1 MITLDSFSALGEPQ
15 RALIDDIR
23 AGRAPHAALITG
35 IAGTGKR
42 TLARLLACALL
53 CTSDGQK
60 PCMQCKGCRRA
71 QAMTHPDLLL
81 PSTKEKDRSI
91 KVEDLREIIRAL
103 SYHASEGG
111 RRVVLIE
118 NAQRMT
124 PQSQNALLKSLEEPD
139 GETTFL
145 LTSSG
150 ETGLLPTVRSR
161 CRVVRVQPWSEQQI
175 ISALRERGIADARA
189 KELSK
194 LCGGSLGVALDMDG
208 DENYFALRELCGRT
222 FFSVHTL
229 QDVPIASAL
238 LKDKKDSADE
248 ILSLVEL
255 KTREYLLYAMQAGTA
270 PEPMAE
276 SRCHDAWLHATPRSL
291 ENIMSTLIDA
301 RKYRASNV
309 SWQAIAEKLLYIIS
323 EDINS

>member
-1 MITLDSFSALGEPQ
+1 MITLDSFSALGDAQ
-15 RALIDDIR
+15 RALIDDVR
-23 AGRAPHAALITG
+23 AGRIPHAALITG

-53 CTSDGQK
+53 CTSDSKK

-91 KVEDLREIIRAL
+91 KVDDLREIIRAL

-111 RRVVLIE
+111 RRVILIE

-124 PQSQNALLKSLEEPD
+124 PQAQNALLKSLEEPD
-139 GETTFL
+139 SETTFL
-145 LTSSG
+145 LTASG

-161 CRVVRVQPWSEQQI
+161 CRVVRVQPWSQGQI
-175 ISALRERGIADARA
+175 VSALLERGLHESRAR
-189 KELSK
+189 ELGK
-194 LCGGSLGVALDMDG
+194 LCGGSLGTALDMDG

-222 FFSVHTL
+222 FFSLHSM
-229 QDVPIASAL
+229 QDVPVASAL

-248 ILSLVEL
+248 ILSMVEL
-255 KTREYLLYAMQAGTA
+255 KVREYLLFSMQAG
-270 PEPMAE
+270 PQPDPMAQ
-276 SRCHDAWLHATPRSL
+276 SRCHDAWESASPRKI
-291 ENIMSTLIDA
+291 ENVMSALIDA

-323 EDINS
+323 EEISS

>member
-1 MITLDSFSALGEPQ
+1 MFTLDSFSALGEPQ
-15 RALIDDIR
+15 RALIDDVR

-91 KVEDLREIIRAL
+91 KVDDLREIIRAL
-103 SYHASEGG
+103 SYHSSEGG

-161 CRVVRVQPWSEQQI
+161 CRVVRVQPWSPQQI
-175 ISALRERGIADARA
+175 LSALLARGIEEGRAR
-189 KELSK
+189 ELSK
-194 LCGGSLGVALDMDG
+194 LCGGSLGTALSMDG

-222 FFSVHTL
+222 FFSL
-229 QDVPIASAL
+229 RSQQDVPIASAQ

-255 KTREYLLYAMQAGTA
+255 KVREYLLFSMQAG
-270 PEPMAE
+270 PKPDPMAE
-276 SRCHDAWLHATPRSL
+276 SRCA
-291 ENIMSTLIDA
+291 ENWENAAARKIENVMSALIEA

-323 EDINS
+323 EEISP

>member
-15 RALIDDIR
+15 RALIEDVR
-23 AGRAPHAALITG
+23 SGRAPHAALITG

-53 CTSDGQK
+53 CKSEENK
-60 PCMQCKGCRRA
+60 PCMQCKGCLRA
-71 QAMTHPDLLL
+71 QNMTHPDLLL
-81 PSTKEKDRSI
+81 PSTKEKDRTI
-91 KVEDLREIIRAL
+91 KVDDLREIIRAL

-124 PQSQNALLKSLEEPD
+124 PQAQNALLKSLEEPD

-145 LTSSG
+145 LTASG

-161 CRVVRVQPWSEQQI
+161 CRVVRVQPWDR
-175 ISALRERGIADARA
+175 ALIRRALLERGVEDARA
-189 KELSK
+189 EEISR

-208 DENYFALRELCGRT
+208 DESYFALRDLCGRT
-222 FFSVHTL
+222 FFSVAAP

-238 LKDKKDSADE
+238 LKDKKDTADE
-248 ILSLVEL
+248 VLTLVEL
-255 KTREYLLYAMQAGTA
+255 QVRDYLLYAMQAGEKPRA
-270 PEPMAE
+270 MAE
-276 SRCHDAWLHATPRSL
+276 SRCAGKWENASPRAI
-291 ENIMSTLIDA
+291 EHVMAALIEA
-301 RKYRASNV
+301 RKHRASNV
-309 SWQAIAEKLLYIIS
+309 SWQAIAERLLYIIS
-323 EDINS
+323 EEIQ

>member
-1 MITLDSFSALGEPQ
+1 MITLDSFSALGEVQ
-15 RALIDDIR
+15 RALIDDVR
-23 AGRAPHAALITG
+23 AGRIPHAALITG

-53 CTSDGQK
+53 CTGEGQR

-81 PSTKEKDRSI
+81 PSTKEKERTI
-91 KVEDLREIIRAL
+91 KVDDLREIIRAL
-103 SYHASEGG
+103 SYHASEGT

-124 PQSQNALLKSLEEPD
+124 AQSQNALLKSLEEPD

-161 CRVVRVQPWSEQQI
+161 CRVVRVQPWSESQI
-175 ISALRERGIADARA
+175 ISALRDRGIDERRA
-189 KELSK
+189 AELSK
-194 LCGGSLGVALDMDG
+194 LCGGSLGTALDMDG
-208 DENYFALRELCGRT
+208 DENYFALRALCGRT
-222 FFSVHTL
+222 FFSLHTI
-229 QDVPIASAL
+229 QDVPIAAAL
-238 LKDKKDSADE
+238 LKDKKDNADE
-248 ILSLVEL
+248 ILSMTEL
-255 KTREYLLYAMQAGTA
+255 KVRDYLLHAMRAGAA
-270 PEPMAE
+270 PDPMAE
-276 SRCHDAWLHATPRSL
+276 SRCHDAWLHAAPRSL
-291 ENIMSTLIDA
+291 ENIMSALVDA
-301 RKYRASNV
+301 HKYRASNV

-323 EDINS
+323 EELNS

>member
-15 RALIDDIR
+15 RTLIDDVR

-42 TLARLLACALL
+42 TLARLLACTLL
-53 CTSDGQK
+53 CTSDGKK
-60 PCMQCKGCRRA
+60 PCLQCKGCRRA

-91 KVEDLREIIRAL
+91 KVDDLREIIRAL
-103 SYHASEGG
+103 SYHSSEGG

-124 PQSQNALLKSLEEPD
+124 AQSQNALLKSLEEPD

-145 LTSSG
+145 LTASG

-161 CRVVRVQPWSEQQI
+161 CRVVRVQPWSQGQI
-175 ISALRERGIADARA
+175 VSALLEHGVEEARA
-189 KELSK
+189 RELSK
-194 LCGGSLGVALDMDG
+194 LCGGSLGTALDMDS

-222 FFSVHTL
+222 FFSLHSL

-248 ILSLVEL
+248 ILSMVEL
-255 KTREYLLYAMQAGTA
+255 KVREYLLYAMHAGNQ
-270 PEPMAE
+270 PDPMAQ
-276 SRCHDAWLHATPRSL
+276 SRCADAWESASPRKI
-291 ENIMSTLIDA
+291 ENVMGALIDA

-323 EDINS
+323 EEISS

>member
-1 MITLDSFSALGEPQ
+1 MITLDSFSALGDTQ
-15 RALIDDIR
+15 RALIDDVR
-23 AGRAPHAALITG
+23 AGRIPHAALITG

-53 CTSDGQK
+53 CTSDGKK

-81 PSTKEKDRSI
+81 PATKEKDRSI

-103 SYHASEGG
+103 SYHSSEGG

-145 LTSSG
+145 LTASG

-161 CRVVRVQPWSEQQI
+161 CRVVRVQPWSQGQI
-175 ISALRERGIADARA
+175 VSALLERGIEEGRAR
-189 KELSK
+189 ELSK
-194 LCGGSLGVALDMDG
+194 LCGGSLGTAIDMDG
-208 DENYFALRELCGRT
+208 DENYFALREICGRT
-222 FFSVHTL
+222 FFSLHSL
-229 QDVPIASAL
+229 QDVPVASAL

-248 ILSLVEL
+248 ILSMVEL
-255 KTREYLLYAMQAGTA
+255 KVREYLLYAMQAGA
-270 PEPMAE
+270 KPDPMAQ
-276 SRCHDAWLHATPRSL
+276 SRSHDAWESASPRKI
-291 ENIMSTLIDA
+291 ENVMSALIEA

-323 EDINS
+323 EEISS

>member
-53 CTSDGQK
+53 CTSDGEK
-60 PCMQCKGCRRA
+60 PCLQCKGCRRA

-81 PSTKEKDRSI
+81 PSTKEKERTI
-91 KVEDLREIIRAL
+91 KVDDLREIIRAL
-103 SYHASEGG
+103 SYHSSEGG

-145 LTSSG
+145 LTASG

-161 CRVVRVQPWSEQQI
+161 CRVVRVQPWSDQQI
-175 ISALRERGIADARA
+175 ISALRSRGIDDARA
-189 KELSK
+189 RELSR
-194 LCGGSLGVALDMDG
+194 LCGGSLGTALDMDG
-208 DENYFALRELCGRT
+208 DDNYFALRELCGRT
-222 FFSVHTL
+222 FFSLRSV
-229 QDVPIASAL
+229 QDVPVASAL

-248 ILSLVEL
+248 ILTMVEL
-255 KTREYLLYAMQAGTA
+255 QAREYLLHAMQSAQR
-270 PEPMAE
+270 PEPMSGSVCAANWE
-276 SRCHDAWLHATPRSL
+276 EAAPRSL
-291 ENIMSTLIDA
+291 ENIMSALIDA

-323 EDINS
+323 EEISS

>member
-15 RALIDDIR
+15 RALIDDVR

-53 CTSDGQK
+53 CTSDGAK

-81 PSTKEKDRSI
+81 PSTKEKDRTI

-103 SYHASEGG
+103 SYHASEGT

-139 GETTFL
+139 GETIFL

-161 CRVVRVQPWSEQQI
+161 CRVVRVQPWSHEQI
-175 ISALRERGIADARA
+175 ISALLDRGVKEDRAR
-189 KELSK
+189 ELSK
-194 LCGGSLGVALDMDG
+194 LCGGSLGTALDMDG
-208 DENYFALRELCGRT
+208 DEDYFALRALCGRT
-222 FFSVHTL
+222 FFSIRSR
-229 QDVPIASAL
+229 QDVPLASAL

-255 KTREYLLYAMQAGTA
+255 KVREYLLYTMRAGDA
-270 PEPMAE
+270 PDPMAE
-276 SRCHDAWLHATPRSL
+276 SRCHEKWQSAAPRSL
-291 ENIMSTLIDA
+291 ENIMSALIDA

-323 EDINS
+323 EEINL

>member
-15 RALIDDIR
+15 RALIDDVR
-23 AGRAPHAALITG
+23 AGRIPHAALITG

-53 CTSDGQK
+53 CTSDTQK

-91 KVEDLREIIRAL
+91 KVDDLREIIRAL

-111 RRVVLIE
+111 RRVILIE

-145 LTSSG
+145 LTASG

-161 CRVVRVQPWSEQQI
+161 CRVVRVQPWSQGQI
-175 ISALRERGIADARA
+175 VSALLERGLDESRAR
-189 KELSK
+189 ELSK
-194 LCGGSLGVALDMDG
+194 LCGGSLGTALDMDG

-222 FFSVHTL
+222 FFSLHSM
-229 QDVPIASAL
+229 QDVPVASAL
-238 LKDKKDSADE
+238 IKDKKDSADE
-248 ILSLVEL
+248 ILSMVEL
-255 KTREYLLYAMQAGTA
+255 KVREYLLFSMHSGPQ
-270 PEPMAE
+270 PDPMAQ
-276 SRCHDAWLHATPRSL
+276 SRCHDAWESASPRRI
-291 ENIMSTLIDA
+291 ENVMSALIDA

-323 EDINS
+323 EEISS

>member
-103 SYHASEGG
+103 SYHSSEGT

-145 LTSSG
+145 LTASG

-161 CRVVRVQPWSEQQI
+161 CRVVRVQPWSEAQI
-175 ISALRERGIADARA
+175 ISALRGRGVEESRAR
-189 KELSK
+189 ELSK
-194 LCGGSLGVALDMDG
+194 LCGGSLGTAIDMDG
-208 DENYFALRELCGRT
+208 DDNYFALREICGRT
-222 FFSVHTL
+222 FFSLRSV
-229 QDVPIASAL
+229 QDVPVASAL

-248 ILSLVEL
+248 ILSMVEL
-255 KTREYLLYAMQAGTA
+255 KIRAYLLFSMRAGA
-270 PEPMAE
+270 RPDPMAG
-276 SRCHDAWLHATPRSL
+276 SQCHQAFEEASPRSL
-291 ENIMSTLIDA
+291 EHIMSALIDA

-323 EDINS
+323 EEINS

>member
-1 MITLDSFSALGEPQ
+1 MITLDSFSALGESQ

-53 CTSDGQK
+53 CTAEGK
-60 PCMQCKGCRRA
+60 RPCMQCKGCRRA

-103 SYHASEGG
+103 SYHASEGT

-161 CRVVRVQPWSEQQI
+161 CRVVRVQPWSDQQI
-175 ISALRERGIADARA
+175 ISALRERGIAQARA
-189 KELSK
+189 QELSK
-194 LCGGSLGVALDMDG
+194 LCGGSLGTALDMDG
-208 DENYFALRELCGRT
+208 DENYFALREACGRT
-222 FFSVHTL
+222 FFSL
-229 QDVPIASAL
+229 RSMQDVPVASAH

-248 ILSLVEL
+248 ILSMVEL
-255 KTREYLLYAMQAGTA
+255 KVREYLLHAMRAADA

-276 SRCHDAWLHATPRSL
+276 SRCHEMWLQASPRSL
-291 ENIMSTLIDA
+291 EHIMSALIDA

>member
-15 RALIDDIR
+15 RELIEDVR
-23 AGRAPHAALITG
+23 AGRTPHAVLLTG

-53 CTSDGQK
+53 CTDEGKK

-81 PSTKEKDRSI
+81 PAVKEKERTI
-91 KVEDLREIIRAL
+91 KVDDLREIIRAL
-103 SYHASEGG
+103 SYHASEGM

-124 PQSQNALLKSLEEPD
+124 AQAQNALLKSLEEPD
-139 GETTFL
+139 AETVFL
-145 LTSSG
+145 LTASG

-161 CRVVRVQPWSEQQI
+161 CRVVRVQPWSEEKI
-175 ISALRERGIADARA
+175 VSALVNRGLEASRARELA
-189 KELSK
+189 S
-194 LCGGSLGVALDMDG
+194 LCGGSLGAAIDMDG
-208 DENYFALRELCGRT
+208 DEHYFALRETCGQS
-222 FFSVHTL
+222 FFSL
-229 QDVPIASAL
+229 RGMQDVPIASAL

-248 ILSLVEL
+248 ILTILEL
-255 KTREYLLYAMQAGTA
+255 KFREYLVYSLGAGKRPDPLPKSA
-270 PEPMAE
+270 CSE
-276 SRCHDAWLHATPRSL
+276 AWEKAQPRNI
-291 ENIMSTLIDA
+291 ENVMLALLDS

-323 EDINS
+323 EEIIP